1 MIGLPQGEMVREWR
15 GEESCARAFTCS
27 NPTRLVH
34 SKESDWRSKQDMV
47 PYHDMCNLIPRPSPD
62 LPLLAIRF
70 TPFSTC
76 DVTHVRKCTRP
87 SSHLT
92 VYGHSV
98 SPVFFHYVSYRGIRV
113 AVSKF
118 RQPRSKVIKL
128 NTVKVDLC
136 DWMWA
141 VKRSVQ
147 GLQRASTV
155 EVQGGGTVVHKEH
168 WE

>member
-1 MIGLPQGEMVREWR
+1 MYQALFPLNCIWVFSEP
-15 GEESCARAFTCS
+15 C
-27 NPTRLVH
+27 
-34 SKESDWRSKQDMV
+34 
-47 PYHDMCNLIPRPSPD
+47 I
-62 LPLLAIRF
+62 LPL
-70 TPFSTC
+70 
-76 DVTHVRKCTRP
+76 
-87 SSHLT
+87 
-92 VYGHSV
+92 
-98 SPVFFHYVSYRGIRV
+98 YVSHRGIRV

-136 DWMWA
+136 DWLWA